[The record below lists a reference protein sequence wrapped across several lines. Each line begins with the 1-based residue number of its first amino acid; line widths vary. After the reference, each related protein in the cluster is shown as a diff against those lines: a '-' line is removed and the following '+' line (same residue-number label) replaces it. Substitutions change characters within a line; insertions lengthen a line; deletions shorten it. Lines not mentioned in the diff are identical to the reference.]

1 MLEPITDM
9 VEKAARAVA
18 AMEFHDYRYS
28 PEGDMLWA
36 REWKWYV
43 DRRGKDRNA
52 DCSTQANCER
62 IARAVIQVITQHQR
76 DQ

>member
-1 MLEPITDM
+1 MLEPMTDV

-18 AMEFHDYRYS
+18 AMEFFDYRYS
-28 PEGDMLWA
+28 PEGDRLWA

-43 DRRGKDRNA
+43 DRRGKDSKA

-62 IARAVIQVITQHQR
+62 IARAVIQAITQYQR